1 MLYYNPQIVIVNN
14 VMANAHHIKPTR
26 TKKAWKKFYRR
37 HKGCCVDIYGE
48 NEEIPMRV
56 KDFVNMLIADGD
68 LVSVTE

>member
-14 VMANAHHIKPTR
+14 VMANVHHFKATR
-26 TKKAWKKFYRR
+26 TKKAWKNFYRH
-37 HKGCCVDIYGE
+37 HKDCCVDPYGE